1 MRGALLLL
9 MLWYGAAL
17 RAEAAGGNGMQP
29 SDVGEAEG
37 APLDCLPAA
46 SHAPRVHGGAS
57 TSACA
62 ASPDEVIEWRDWDAS
77 VFEQARREHKLVL
90 LNLEAVWCHWCHV
103 MAERTYSRADI
114 QRFIT
119 AHFIAVKVDQ
129 DARPDLATRYRDY
142 GWPATIVLDADG
154 NDIAKRAGYIAPEAM
169 SALLAAVH
177 SDPTPEPAARP
188 FDPGVP
194 STSPLLTE
202 ALRAELR
209 ARHARAF
216 DDARGGLRTMQK
228 YLDRDSVEW
237 SLVLAAGGDANE
249 AAMARRTLDAAR
261 ALLDPAWG
269 GFYQYSTGGQWHRP
283 HFEKLMKVQAAYLR
297 SYSLAYSLW
306 RRDDDLTTMREV
318 VRYVDA
324 FLTSPD
330 GAFLVS
336 QDADLVPGQHSA
348 DYFALDDAARR
359 ARGVPRVDTQR
370 YARENG
376 WMIEALGVAY
386 EATGD
391 HALLARALRAMD
403 WVRAH
408 RRAPDGGWRHDERDA
423 SAAYLADNLAMARA
437 SLQLH
442 RVTGE
447 RTYLADAVAAAAHI
461 RRSFVQGPA
470 GVLPVHATPHAHGP
484 LAPRF
489 DTEDNIGVARFFNL
503 LAHYTGDAG
512 HRQVAEVALRLLA
525 TERVALRR
533 MTEPGILLAEREYAN
548 LPTHLTLVAAK
559 PVPGAA
565 PTHATAL
572 HAAMLRVPGYYKRVE
587 WWDVREGALPNP
599 DVAYPQ
605 LARPA
610 AFVCTHQ
617 VCSVPLFEPADLARF
632 IERRLPVPA
641 QPPLHDQPPAT
652 AQPEARAQPVVALP
666 IAG

>member
-29 SDVGEAEG
+29 AGAGEADG
-37 APLDCLPAA
+37 TPLDCLPAA
-46 SHAPRVHGGAS
+46 SPAPRVRGGAS

-62 ASPDEVIEWRDWDAS
+62 ASPDEVIEWHDWDAS

-103 MAERTYSRADI
+103 MAERTYARADI

-261 ALLDPAWG
+261 ALLKRTPGVERVLDRADQRELG
-269 GFYQYSTGGQWHRP
+269 LDHERAGD
-283 HFEKLMKVQAAYLR
+283 LIAIADAR
-297 SYSLAYSLW
+297 SWFTYYYW
-306 RRDDDLTTMREV
+306 
-318 VRYVDA
+318 
-324 FLTSPD
+324 
-330 GAFLVS
+330 
-336 QDADLVPGQHSA
+336 
-348 DYFALDDAARR
+348 LDDARAPEFARC
-359 ARGVPRVDTQR
+359 VDIHR
-370 YARENG
+370 KCGYDPVE
-376 WMIEALGVAY
+376 LFL
-386 EATGD
+386 D
-391 HALLARALRAMD
+391 PALRFPKLKIAFKLLRKKLGLRMKMD
-403 WVRAH
+403 VI
-408 RRAPDGGWRHDERDA
+408 PLDA
-423 SAAYLADNLAMARA
+423 SLVRGSHGRVPEDREDWPVLIGAETTAEMAPLTA
-437 SLQLH
+437 TAVH
-442 RVTGE
+442 GE
-447 RTYLADAVAAAAHI
+447 L
-461 RRSFVQGPA
+461 
-470 GVLPVHATPHAHGP
+470 
-484 LAPRF
+484 
-489 DTEDNIGVARFFNL
+489 
-503 LAHYTGDAG
+503 
-512 HRQVAEVALRLLA
+512 LRLC
-525 TERVALRR
+525 
-533 MTEPGILLAEREYAN
+533 
-548 LPTHLTLVAAK
+548 
-559 PVPGAA
+559 
-565 PTHATAL
+565 
-572 HAAMLRVPGYYKRVE
+572 
-587 WWDVREGALPNP
+587 REG
-599 DVAYPQ
+599 
-605 LARPA
+605 
-610 AFVCTHQ
+610 
-617 VCSVPLFEPADLARF
+617 
-632 IERRLPVPA
+632 
-641 QPPLHDQPPAT
+641 
-652 AQPEARAQPVVALP
+652 
-666 IAG
+666 